1 MIYKKKLAIISSHP
15 IQYNAPL
22 FSLLHKRNKIYIKVF
37 YTWGST
43 ALEEKFDPGF
53 GETIEWDIPL
63 LTGYNYLFINNTSTK
78 PGSHHFNGIINPT
91 LINDIE
97 TFEADAILVYGWN
110 FKSHLKVLRYFH
122 NRLPVFFRGDSTLMN
137 DQPFYKKLARKI
149 LLRFIYRHVDFAFH
163 VGSENRKYF
172 KEYGLKDNQLI
183 LSGHAID
190 MQRFSTNNFE
200 IVEKAKQWKQN
211 ITHSKNA
218 IVFLFAGKFE
228 QIKNLSLLIKS
239 FNALKKEDVHL
250 IIAGSGL
257 LEKELMVMAE
267 ENNNIHFLPFQNQS
281 EMPALYHI
289 ADIFVLPSLSE
300 TWGLSINEA
309 MACGKAILISDK
321 CGCAT
326 DLVKENINGFIFK
339 NNNEIDLLEQMNKI
353 IFNKQ
358 KLEIMGKQSSDIIE
372 QYSFENICLALENT
386 LIIQKNN

>member
-1 MIYKKKLAIISSHP
+1 MKKLAIISSHP

-22 FSLLHKRNKIYIKVF
+22 FRLLHQRNKIDIKVF
-37 YTWGST
+37 YTWGQT
-43 ALEEKFDPGF
+43 ALEDKFDPGF
-53 GETIEWDIPL
+53 NKKIEWDIPL
-63 LTGYNYLFINNTSTK
+63 LTGYNYLFVNNTAKK

-91 LINDIE
+91 LIKDIE

-122 NRLPVFFRGDSTLMN
+122 KRIPVFFRGDSTLMN
-137 DQPFYKKLARKI
+137 HQPFYKKIARKI
-149 LLRFIYRHVDFAFH
+149 FLKFIYRHVDLAFH

-190 MQRFSTNNFE
+190 MQRFSINDFE
-200 IVEKAKQWKQN
+200 VVEKAKQWKEN
-211 ITHSKNA
+211 ITQSKDA

-228 QIKNLSLLIKS
+228 KIKNLSLLIKS
-239 FNALKKEDVHL
+239 FKALKKEDVHL

-267 ENNNIHFLPFQNQS
+267 DNNYIHFLPFQNQS
-281 EMPALYHI
+281 EMPALYHV

-300 TWGLSINEA
+300 TWGLSVNEA

-321 CGCAT
+321 CGCAV

-339 NNNEIDLLEQMNKI
+339 NNNEHDLLNRMNKI
-353 IFNKQ
+353 IINKE
-358 KLEIMGKQSSDIIE
+358 KLALRGKQSSNIIK
-372 QYSFENICLALENT
+372 QYSFDNICLAIENT
-386 LIIQKNN
+386 FIIQKRK

>member
-1 MIYKKKLAIISSHP
+1 MKKLAIISSHP

-22 FSLLHKRNKIYIKVF
+22 FRLLHQRNKIDIKVF
-37 YTWGST
+37 YTWGQT
-43 ALEEKFDPGF
+43 ALEDKFDPGF
-53 GETIEWDIPL
+53 NKKIEWDIPL
-63 LTGYNYLFINNTSTK
+63 LTGYKYVFVNNTAK
-78 PGSHHFNGIINPT
+78 QPGSHHFNGIINPT
-91 LINDIE
+91 LIKEIE
-97 TFEADAILVYGWN
+97 TFEADAIFVYGWN
-110 FKSHLKVLRYFH
+110 FNSHLKALRYFH
-122 NRLPVFFRGDSTLMN
+122 KRVPVFFRGDSTLMN
-137 DQPFYKKLARKI
+137 DQPFYKKFARKI
-149 LLRFIYRHVDFAFH
+149 LLKFIYRHVDFAFY

-228 QIKNLSLLIKS
+228 KIKNLSLLITC
-239 FNALKKEDVHL
+239 FNTLKKEDVHL

-257 LEKELMVMAE
+257 LQKELMKMAE